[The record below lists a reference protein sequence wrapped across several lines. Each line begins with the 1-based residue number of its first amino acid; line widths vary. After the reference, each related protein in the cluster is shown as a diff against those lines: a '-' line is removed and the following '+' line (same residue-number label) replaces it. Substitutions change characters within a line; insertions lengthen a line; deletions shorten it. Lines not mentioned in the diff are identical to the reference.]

1 MKEIKI
7 NEKKT
12 VTTLLDI
19 AEQIVS
25 FCAIVLAV
33 GAIKDKTDRKPK
45 LLAMVACMLI
55 APLIGIV
62 SGLYKCHGEEE
73 NK

>member
-7 NEKKT
+7 NEKKA

-25 FCAIVLAV
+25 FCVTVLAISV
-33 GAIKDKTDRKPK
+33 IRNKTDRKPK
-45 LLAMVACMLI
+45 LLAMGACMLI

-62 SGLYKCHGEEE
+62 SGLYKCHTEEE
-73 NK
+73 Q